1 MLSVALA
8 LAAVLAGV
16 AGTWSPCGFS
26 MIETIGPA
34 GHTAGRATTIAACAT
49 LTLGAAAG
57 GVLTYGALAVLGALL
72 QAAGFGA
79 PYLAAAVLA
88 AAAAVGELRGAAI
101 LPQVRRQLPEHWRR
115 LMPMPLAAGLY
126 GVLLGLGFTT
136 FVLSFGVF
144 ALAGI
149 VFAVGDPAV
158 GIAVG
163 LAFGVGRALPVALV
177 APIADRESGKRVL
190 ETMAERPAIYRGL
203 RRGDGIALLVAAAA
217 LIVPNTAGAAQ
228 TEARRAADPAVGGG
242 DLAFQRPDGSAVLRR
257 DGRSLE
263 LPGAEPALGDGRV
276 ALVSGGRI
284 EILSAADLAV
294 VARLRAPDAD
304 AVAISR
310 HWLVWREHRNR
321 RDFLRARSLSDPRA
335 PGPVRSLAVAGRRA
349 QIGRPSLDDN
359 RVVYARATPHANL
372 IVKRALGARKPGRA
386 KATVIRSVIAGLS
399 NPAIRG
405 NQLLY
410 VRSTRRGDV
419 LKLVSIGGRGSG
431 RTLLVRRGAT
441 LWSTALSE
449 KRAYVTLIAG
459 TAPREK
465 ILSVGR

>member
-1 MLSVALA
+1 
-8 LAAVLAGV
+8 
-16 AGTWSPCGFS
+16 
-26 MIETIGPA
+26 
-34 GHTAGRATTIAACAT
+34 
-49 LTLGAAAG
+49 
-57 GVLTYGALAVLGALL
+57 
-72 QAAGFGA
+72 
-79 PYLAAAVLA
+79 
-88 AAAAVGELRGAAI
+88 
-101 LPQVRRQLPEHWRR
+101 
-115 LMPMPLAAGLY
+115 
-126 GVLLGLGFTT
+126 
-136 FVLSFGVF
+136 
-144 ALAGI
+144 
-149 VFAVGDPAV
+149 
-158 GIAVG
+158 
-163 LAFGVGRALPVALV
+163 
-177 APIADRESGKRVL
+177 
-190 ETMAERPAIYRGL
+190 MAERPAIYRGL

-321 RDFLRARSLSDPRA
+321 RDFLRARSLSDPRS
-335 PGPVRSLAVAGRRA
+335 PGPVRSLAVAGRRT

-359 RVVYARATPHANL
+359 RVVYARATPHANV

-431 RTLLVRRGAT
+431 RTLLVRRGGT

-465 ILSVGR
+465 ILSVRR